1 VDRTVHHWDLSSAR
15 NNDGISPVYSSE
27 PLIFI
32 VACERRR
39 PDGDHRLRIS
49 SATLNLVPIPIKS
62 RAYNRANRAIRTR
75 LHELFRRSHI
85 IFTVGFLVTAYYHQM
100 QTMLPIAILAILL
113 CLQWI
118 FRLIKMF
125 LPMPSATAQLLPS
138 NVICLTIPIPT
149 ARIQKYLWS
158 KWTPGAHLRLTIPS
172 LGLLQPHPFTIAS
185 LPSEQKIELYVQARQ
200 GFTRRLHERTAAAMI
215 KGSSLSVKVNFEGI
229 YTPHIPCFG
238 KFDVL
243 LLISSGIGVTFTM
256 AILKDVVQKVK
267 MIQAQDGDCRCKR
280 IGFVWTVKH
289 RGEISNSGTRL
300 TEVELSWFMKG
311 LSEILEQSYGF
322 VAMRIYVTQETNELV
337 ELGEVSNLGVA
348 VDIPE
353 KIKPYLRKGRP
364 NLPGLVEQAA
374 DEAMCLGR
382 LGIATCGTR
391 SVNAE
396 VKNTTVKMY
405 QRGIQDIYCHAE
417 EFDY

>member
-1 VDRTVHHWDLSSAR
+1 MDRTVHRWDLPSAR
-15 NNDGISPVYSSE
+15 GNDGISPVYPSK
-27 PLIFI
+27 PFIFI
-32 VACERRR
+32 VVCKTRC
-39 PDGDHRLRIS
+39 PDRDHRLRLS
-49 SATLNLVPIPIKS
+49 SPALNLVPIPKKR

-75 LHELFRRSHI
+75 LHEVFRRSHI
-85 IFTVGFLVTAYYHQM
+85 IFTIGFLVTAYYHQM
-100 QTMLPIAILAILL
+100 QTMLPIAIIAILL

-118 FRLIKMF
+118 FRLVKMF
-125 LPMPSATAQLLPS
+125 LPIPSATAQLLPS
-138 NVICLTIPIPT
+138 NVICLTIPLPP
-149 ARIQKYLWS
+149 AGIQRYLWS

-185 LPSEQKIELYVQARQ
+185 LPSEQKIQLYVQAQ
-200 GFTRRLHERTAAAMI
+200 KGFTRRLHERTAAAMI
-215 KGSSLSVKVNFEGI
+215 KGSSLSVKVNFEGM
-229 YTPHIPCFG
+229 YTSHIPCFG

-267 MIQAQDGDCRCKR
+267 MIRAQEGDCRCKR
-280 IGFVWTVKH
+280 IGFVWTVKR
-289 RGEISNSGTRL
+289 RGEISDSGARL
-300 TEVELSWFMKG
+300 IVVELSWFTKG

-322 VAMRIYVTQETNELV
+322 VAVRIYVTQETNESV
-337 ELGEVSNLGVA
+337 ERGEVSNLGVA
-348 VDIPE
+348 VDVPE
-353 KIKPYLRKGRP
+353 NIKPYLRIGRP

-374 DEAMCLGR
+374 DEAICMGR

-396 VKNTTVKMY
+396 VKNMTVKMY